1 VVEGT
6 GFKIRSTQPS
16 FIDGIRPHLA
26 GYEATQDELTDLAT
40 YLFSAIPGEDRRL
53 PGGMVARGLHSVYA
67 QGMRI
72 YHGLDPE
79 AMVGS
84 LLHMMRSLTLDY
96 LDEFVRI
103 RGGSVAV
110 DGGGLL
116 LATAEDRPET
126 AALVAMLMSR
136 GAAYLGDEV
145 SLIDPVLRRLH
156 PSPLSVLVDVAAA
169 SLVPGIGPRGAPS
182 RSGRATPGRYAVLPE
197 ALGSRSAD
205 PTPLRWVAFPSF
217 EPGSRTRL
225 EAAGGAGAVFGLS
238 RACVNLDV
246 WEERGLMMFRELADD
261 AAISRLVIGSL
272 EEAADL
278 LIESA
283 PTLAGA

>member
-1 VVEGT
+1 M
-6 GFKIRSTQPS
+6 
-16 FIDGIRPHLA
+16 
-26 GYEATQDELTDLAT
+26 AT
-40 YLFSAIPGEDRRL
+40 YLFSVIPGEDRRL
-53 PGGMVARGLHSVYA
+53 PGGTVARGLHSVYA

-72 YHGLDPE
+72 YHGPDPE

-84 LLHMMRSLTLDY
+84 LLHMMRSLALDY

-110 DGGGLL
+110 NGGGLL

-126 AALVAMLMSR
+126 AALVAMLLRRS
-136 GAAYLGDEV
+136 AAYLGDEI

-156 PSPLSVLVDVAAA
+156 PSPLPVLVDVAAA
-169 SLVPGIGPRGAPS
+169 SLVPGIGPGGAPS
-182 RSGRATPGRYAVLPE
+182 RSGRATPGRYAVAPE

-205 PTPLRWVAFPSF
+205 PTPLRWVVFPSF
-217 EPGSRTRL
+217 GPGSRTIL
-225 EAAGGAGAVFGLS
+225 EPAGGAGAVFGLS

-246 WEERGLMMFRELADD
+246 WEDRGLMMFRELAEG

-283 PTLAGA
+283 PAFSGT

>member
-1 VVEGT
+1 MEGT
-6 GFKIRSTQPS
+6 GFEIRSTEPS
-16 FIDGIRPHLA
+16 FLDDIRPYLA
-26 GYEATQDELTDLAT
+26 GYEAMEDELTDLAT

-72 YHGLDPE
+72 YHGLDRE

-110 DGGGLL
+110 NGGGLL

-126 AALVAMLMSR
+126 AALVAMLLRR

-156 PSPLSVLVDVAAA
+156 PSPLPVLVDVAAA
-169 SLVPGIGPRGAPS
+169 SLVPGIGPGGAAS
-182 RSGRATPGRYAVLPE
+182 RSGRAAPGRYAVSPE

-205 PTPLRWVAFPSF
+205 PTPLRWVVFPSF
-217 EPGSRTRL
+217 EPGSPTIL
-225 EAAGGAGAVFGLS
+225 EPAGGAGAVFGLS

-246 WEERGLMMFRELADD
+246 WEERGLILFRELAEG

-283 PTLAGA
+283 PALAGT

>member
-1 VVEGT
+1 MEDT
-6 GFKIRSTQPS
+6 GFEIRSTDPS
-16 FIDGIRPHLA
+16 FLDRIRAHLA
-26 GYEATQDELTDLAT
+26 GYEATEAELADVAT
-40 YLFSAIPGEDRRL
+40 YLFSVIPGEDRRL

-72 YHGLDPE
+72 YHGPDPE

-84 LLHMMRSLTLDY
+84 LLHMMRSLALDY

-110 DGGGLL
+110 NGGGLL

-126 AALVAMLMSR
+126 AALVAMLLR
-136 GAAYLGDEV
+136 RDAAYLGDEI
-145 SLIDPVLRRLH
+145 SLIDPVLRRLP
-156 PSPLSVLVDVAAA
+156 PSPLPVLVDVAAA
-169 SLVPGIGPRGAPS
+169 SLVPGIGPGGAPS
-182 RSGRATPGRYAVLPE
+182 RSGRATPGRYAVAPE

-205 PTPLRWVAFPSF
+205 PTPLRWVVFPSF
-217 EPGSRTRL
+217 EPGSRTIL
-225 EAAGGAGAVFGLS
+225 EPAGGAGAVFGLS

-246 WEERGLMMFRELADD
+246 WEDRGLMMFRELAEG
-261 AAISRLVIGSL
+261 AALSRLVIGSL

-283 PTLAGA
+283 PALSGT

>member
-1 VVEGT
+1 MEGT
-6 GFKIRSTQPS
+6 GFEIRSTDPS
-16 FIDGIRPHLA
+16 FLDRIRPHLA
-26 GYEATQDELTDLAT
+26 GYEATEAELADVAT
-40 YLFSAIPGEDRRL
+40 YLFSVIPGEDRRL

-72 YHGLDPE
+72 YHGPDPE

-84 LLHMMRSLTLDY
+84 LLHMMRSLALDY

-110 DGGGLL
+110 NGGGLL

-126 AALVAMLMSR
+126 AALVAMLLRR
-136 GAAYLGDEV
+136 GAAYLGDEI

-156 PSPLSVLVDVAAA
+156 PSPLPVLVDVAAA
-169 SLVPGIGPRGAPS
+169 SLVPGIGPGGAPS
-182 RSGRATPGRYAVLPE
+182 RSGRATPGRYAVSPE
-197 ALGSRSAD
+197 ALGSGSAD
-205 PTPLRWVAFPSF
+205 PTPLRWVVFTSF
-217 EPGSRTRL
+217 EPGSRTIL
-225 EAAGGAGAVFGLS
+225 EPAGGAGAVFGLS

>member
-6 GFKIRSTQPS
+6 GFEIRSTDPS
-16 FIDGIRPHLA
+16 FLDRIRPHLA
-26 GYEATQDELTDLAT
+26 GYEATEDGLTDLAT

-53 PGGMVARGLHSVYA
+53 PGGMVAKGLHSVYA

-72 YHGLDPE
+72 YHGPDRE

-116 LATAEDRPET
+116 LPTPEDRPEV
-126 AALVAMLMSR
+126 AALVALLLTKE
-136 GAAYLGDEV
+136 AAYLGDEV
-145 SLIDPVLRRLH
+145 SLVDPVLRRLH
-156 PSPLSVLVDVAAA
+156 PSPFPVLVDVVGA
-169 SLVPGIGPRGAPS
+169 SRVPGIGPASPPS
-182 RSGRATPGRYAVLPE
+182 RSARATSGRYAASPE
-197 ALGSRSAD
+197 SLGSSAGD
-205 PTPLRWVAFPSF
+205 PTPVRWVVFPSF
-217 EPGSRTRL
+217 EPGAPTRL
-225 EAAGGAGAVFGLS
+225 EPAGGAAAVFGLS
-238 RACVNLDV
+238 QACANLDV
-246 WEERGLMMFRELADD
+246 WEERGLVLFRELAMG
-261 AAISRLVIGSL
+261 AAVSRLVIGSL

-278 LIESA
+278 LIEAA
-283 PTLAGA
+283 PSLVGA

>member
-1 VVEGT
+1 MEGT
-6 GFKIRSTQPS
+6 GFEIRSTDPS
-16 FIDGIRPHLA
+16 FLDRIRPHLA
-26 GYEATQDELTDLAT
+26 GYEATEAELADVAT
-40 YLFSAIPGEDRRL
+40 YLFSVIPGEDRRL

-72 YHGLDPE
+72 YHGPDPE

-84 LLHMMRSLTLDY
+84 LLHMMRSLALDY

-110 DGGGLL
+110 NGGGLL

-126 AALVAMLMSR
+126 AALVAMLLR
-136 GAAYLGDEV
+136 RRAPYLGDEI

-156 PSPLSVLVDVAAA
+156 PSPLPVLVDVAAA
-169 SLVPGIGPRGAPS
+169 SLVPGIGPGGAPS
-182 RSGRATPGRYAVLPE
+182 RSGRATPGRYAVAPE

-205 PTPLRWVAFPSF
+205 PTPLRWVVFPSF
-217 EPGSRTRL
+217 EPGSRTIL
-225 EAAGGAGAVFGLS
+225 EPAGGAGAVFGLS

-246 WEERGLMMFRELADD
+246 WEDRGLMMFRELAQG

-283 PTLAGA
+283 PALSGT

>member
-1 VVEGT
+1 MEGT
-6 GFKIRSTQPS
+6 GFEIRSTDPS
-16 FIDGIRPHLA
+16 FLDRIRPHLA
-26 GYEATQDELTDLAT
+26 GYEATEAELADVAT
-40 YLFSAIPGEDRRL
+40 YLFSVIPGEDRRL

-72 YHGLDPE
+72 YHGPDPE
-79 AMVGS
+79 ATVGS
-84 LLHMMRSLTLDY
+84 LLHMMRSLALDY

-110 DGGGLL
+110 NGGGLL

-126 AALVAMLMSR
+126 AALVAMLLRR
-136 GAAYLGDEV
+136 GAAYLGDEI

-156 PSPLSVLVDVAAA
+156 PSPLPVLVDVAAA
-169 SLVPGIGPRGAPS
+169 SLVPGIGPPGAPPRS
-182 RSGRATPGRYAVLPE
+182 RRATPGRYAASPGG
-197 ALGSRSAD
+197 LGSRRGD
-205 PTPLRWVAFPSF
+205 PTPLKWIAFPSF
-217 EPGSRTRL
+217 EPGAPTRL
-225 EAAGGAGAVFGLS
+225 EPAGGADAVFALS
-238 RACVNLDV
+238 RACANLDV
-246 WEERGLMMFRELADD
+246 WEDRGLMMFRELAEG

-283 PTLAGA
+283 PALSGT